1 MARIKKEEELVKP
14 AEEAVVENN
23 EKNEEG
29 VVTNEQSVETEE
41 TPVQVEEKKHKEAE
55 IEIPAFAE
63 KLMRNFSNLEE
74 LYITSKGGVFTKDT
88 PESLV
93 GDAKLYKNPYY
104 KK

>member
-29 VVTNEQSVETEE
+29 VVENEQKAEVETD
-41 TPVQVEEKKHKEAE
+41 PVQVEEKEQKEAE
-55 IEIPAFAE
+55 TEIPAFAD

-74 LYITSKGGVFTKDT
+74 VYITSKGGVFTKDT
-88 PESLV
+88 PASLV